1 MQGGCSADEPVE
13 RAPECWPYTTHKLTA
28 VPSSR
33 CADDYLGVMAPLLW
47 LLHASGALVTP
58 PLTAASLWSRSSA
71 LTLLNHPL
79 LTQIGTGALPMGSF
93 HRLLVDRRLLVEA
106 VRDGAAPACASLSDA
121 LALPAAELL
130 RLCDEE
136 LASSEA
142 ETAEWVAAAA
152 AAGRT
157 IEVADD
163 KARCPACTCLVHLH
177 STPADTDGTATHRPA
192 TRISTAS
199 EHSAH
204 HIRTAHLT

>member
-1 MQGGCSADEPVE
+1 
-13 RAPECWPYTTHKLTA
+13 
-28 VPSSR
+28 
-33 CADDYLGVMAPLLW
+33 MAPLLW
-47 LLHASGALVTP
+47 MLHASGALVTP

-79 LTQIGTGALPMGSF
+79 LTQIGTGVLPMGSF

-106 VRDGAAPACASLSDA
+106 VRDGASPACASLSDV
-121 LALPAAELL
+121 LPLPAAELL

-142 ETAEWVAAAA
+142 ETDAWVAAAA

-163 KARCPACTCLVHLH
+163 NARCLTCTCLTHLH
-177 STPADTDGTATHRPA
+177 DSSADTDGMATHRPA
-192 TRISTAS
+192 TRISTAP
-199 EHSAH
+199 EQSAQR
-204 HIRTAHLT
+204 IRTAHLT